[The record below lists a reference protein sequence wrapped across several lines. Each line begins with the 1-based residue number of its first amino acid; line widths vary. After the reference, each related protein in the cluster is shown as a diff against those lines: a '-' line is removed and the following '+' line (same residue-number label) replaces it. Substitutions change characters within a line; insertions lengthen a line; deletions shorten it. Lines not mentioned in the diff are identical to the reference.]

1 VRECGKKIFEVSD
14 FQIFSKY
21 LKNLIEKKFSKKK
34 FSKFIFYFSKIGLN
48 ARKKKILKFFSLS
61 NTLNKI

>member
-21 LKNLIEKKFSKKK
+21 LKNYFYMSKLMVETLSIWVQKK
-34 FSKFIFYFSKIGLN
+34 YLNDSKIFQ
-48 ARKKKILKFFSLS
+48 FF
-61 NTLNKI
+61 